1 MSLVDSPPTPSI
13 AWVPEAARLQ
23 EMVLLFLKGIC
34 SFCAW
39 QVLLP
44 DRKVSYMQDT
54 QQLRLCVLDKQCE
67 VASLAQELQERR
79 CQTAML
85 KLRLVSCEETI
96 ADLQNTSGQLF
107 NRFKEACV
115 ANQRT
120 QVASQSCSYQI
131 DSLLA
136 SSLHGNDTVA
146 SCMTGQGQ
154 FWELPIYIL
163 NKLHMP

>member
-1 MSLVDSPPTPSI
+1 
-13 AWVPEAARLQ
+13 
-23 EMVLLFLKGIC
+23 
-34 SFCAW
+34 
-39 QVLLP
+39 
-44 DRKVSYMQDT
+44 MQDT

-115 ANQRT
+115 TNQRT
-120 QVASQSCSYQI
+120 QVAPQSRSYQI
-131 DSLLA
+131 GSLLA
-136 SSLHGNDTVA
+136 GSLHGNATVA
-146 SCMTGQGQ
+146 LCTTGQGQ
-154 FWELPIYIL
+154 FWESTLFFEQAAHALI
-163 NKLHMP
+163 